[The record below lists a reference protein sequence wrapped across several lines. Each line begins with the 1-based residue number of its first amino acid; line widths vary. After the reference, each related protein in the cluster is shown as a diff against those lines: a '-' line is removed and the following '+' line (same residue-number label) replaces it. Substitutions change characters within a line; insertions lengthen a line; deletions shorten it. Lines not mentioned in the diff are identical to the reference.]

1 MTWHLELFLICV
13 YEGKGVGVVVNYRE
27 KVEEMFDILVW
38 LFFFFYEL
46 FLIVESMNTVPI
58 I

>member
-13 YEGKGVGVVVNYRE
+13 YEGKGDGVVVNYRE

-38 LFFFFYEL
+38 LFFFF
-46 FLIVESMNTVPI
+46 FMNFS
-58 I
+58 

>member
-27 KVEEMFDILVW
+27 KVEEMFDILVC
-38 LFFFFYEL
+38 FFFF
-46 FLIVESMNTVPI
+46 FFMNFS
-58 I
+58 